1 MKRLFS
7 FGLAL
12 VMVFALL
19 ASCAPAAPAEPEEAP
34 APAEQAPAEEAAPT
48 EAPAAEAPAEP
59 EAMGPQGTLRVALS
73 GEPASLYIPTT
84 PDINSDTAASQLYDP
99 LVQLDDQGKI
109 VPSLAESWEISA
121 DGTEYTFYLRQGVT
135 FHNGDPFTADDV
147 VATWKYG
154 TDEKTSKW
162 PDRYT
167 IAKTV
172 EKVDDY
178 TVKVTTDGPKPLLLV
193 TMWDFW
199 SIIPGKYMDE
209 VGVEGFQQKPVGTGP
224 FMFDSWV
231 KGDNITYKANPNYWQ
246 KGLPKAA
253 ELTFRFIPDSAT
265 RVAAIQTDEIDIVTR
280 LTSEESKSL
289 ETVQGVITGG
299 HTLSRV
305 YYIAFNNMTTGLDK
319 PTMDAK
325 VRQAMNYAV
334 DVDGIIKALFSGYGK
349 RATGFVATGEMGYGN
364 VQPFAYDPEKAK
376 ALLAEAGYA
385 DGFTID
391 MACPAGAYSS
401 FEEVCQA
408 IVGNLKDV
416 GITVNLEIMESGQ
429 YWDLEAKKQL
439 PPLFGDAWQEPSGE
453 AYNRLFG
460 ALGGNDA
467 SYSSWSDPQI
477 DSLLKSISQEVDVD
491 KRTAL
496 YEELQ
501 VFMQE
506 NPPFIY
512 LYEPYTFEATRDR
525 VQGYNPRPSEFVY
538 LISTSVTGP

>member
-1 MKRLFS
+1 
-7 FGLAL
+7 
-12 VMVFALL
+12 
-19 ASCAPAAPAEPEEAP
+19 
-34 APAEQAPAEEAAPT
+34 
-48 EAPAAEAPAEP
+48 
-59 EAMGPQGTLRVALS
+59 
-73 GEPASLYIPTT
+73 
-84 PDINSDTAASQLYDP
+84 
-99 LVQLDDQGKI
+99 
-109 VPSLAESWEISA
+109 
-121 DGTEYTFYLRQGVT
+121 
-135 FHNGDPFTADDV
+135 
-147 VATWKYG
+147 
-154 TDEKTSKW
+154 
-162 PDRYT
+162 
-167 IAKTV
+167 
-172 EKVDDY
+172 
-178 TVKVTTDGPKPLLLV
+178 
-193 TMWDFW
+193 
-199 SIIPGKYMDE
+199 
-209 VGVEGFQQKPVGTGP
+209 
-224 FMFDSWV
+224 
-231 KGDNITYKANPNYWQ
+231 
-246 KGLPKAA
+246 
-253 ELTFRFIPDSAT
+253 
-265 RVAAIQTDEIDIVTR
+265 

-289 ETVQGVITGG
+289 ETVEGVKTGG

-319 PTMDAK
+319 PTMDPK

-416 GITVNLEIMESGQ
+416 GIMVNLEIMESGQ

-460 ALGGNDA
+460 ALGGNEA

-501 VFMQE
+501 VYMQE

-525 VQGYNPRPSEFVY
+525 VQDYNPRPSEFVY
-538 LISTSVTGP
+538 FTSTSVTGP